1 MTPSATFNSEIHD
14 TTTPESSDDEI
25 LIRRRKRKSHGEEIT
40 GLNLTAM
47 MDVMTI
53 LLVFLLKQFAEAPEN
68 ITLTEDLTPPTSI
81 SRDALVPGVK
91 LLISKTA
98 VMVDNDVVIRLENG
112 NPIGAAANDINAWT
126 PVAQALAT
134 RRTTI
139 ERIGEVTG
147 KPFDGSLMVI
157 ADSEASFE
165 VITQVLYQAGRE
177 QFVSFRLIVQK
188 SR

>member
-1 MTPSATFNSEIHD
+1 MTPSATYNSEIHD

-25 LIRRRKRKSHGEEIT
+25 LIRRRKKKHLGEEIT

-47 MDVMTI
+47 MDVLTI

-68 ITLTEDLTPPTSI
+68 ITLSKDLTPPSSM

-91 LLISKTA
+91 LMISKSA
-98 VMVDNDVVIRLENG
+98 IMVDDLVVLRLKDG
-112 NPIGAAANDINAWT
+112 NPVDAAATDINAWT

-157 ADSEASFE
+157 ADSDAPFE

-188 SR
+188 GG

>member
-1 MTPSATFNSEIHD
+1 MTPSATYSSEIHD

-25 LIRRRKRKSHGEEIT
+25 LLRRRKHKNNGEEIT

-68 ITLTEDLTPPTSI
+68 ITLNEDMMPPGSI
-81 SRDALVPGVK
+81 SRDAIVPGVK
-91 LLISKTA
+91 LLVSKSA
-98 VMVDNDVVIRLENG
+98 VMVDNDVVLRLKDG
-112 NPIGAAANDINAWT
+112 NPVGGSAGDLNAWT

-157 ADSEASFE
+157 ADKDAPYE

-177 QFVSFRLIVQK
+177 QFTSFRLIVQA
-188 SR
+188 R

>member
-1 MTPSATFNSEIHD
+1 MTPSATFSSEIHD
-14 TTTPESSDDEI
+14 STTPESSDDEVM
-25 LIRRRKRKSHGEEIT
+25 LRRRKHKKHGEEIT

-68 ITLTEDLTPPTSI
+68 ITLNEDLMPPASI
-81 SRDALVPGVK
+81 TRDALVPGVRVM
-91 LLISKTA
+91 ISKNA
-98 VMVDNDVVIRLENG
+98 VMVDSEVVLRLEGG
-112 NPIGAAANDINAWT
+112 NPVDGAANDLSAWT

-147 KPFDGSLMVI
+147 RKFDGSLMVV
-157 ADSEASFE
+157 ADKDTPYE

-177 QFVSFRLIVQK
+177 QFTAFRLVVQL
-188 SR
+188 R